1 MAASL
6 AAPSPPPLSP
16 PIRVRFLSSSCC
28 SCPRSFPSSSLR
40 SNIFFGRTLTGKTN
54 TQKTN
59 GERGR
64 RANSR
69 GDDDELNA
77 LDMLLRGGR
86 GEEATLSSSSSDY
99 EDEDEDSPQSAE
111 KKKKTLTTKP
121 VVFREL
127 TVNLDEETAINVS
140 VRVDSASSRVVHHAR
155 YPPLGAIVEPTREG
169 VKITEVTD
177 RSSPFRANDIIRAVS
192 GMIPTMKYGQG
203 NLLLGGNGRPGFK
216 RVMCTVRSALEIRE
230 EEEEEDEERL
240 LRLIDVEFETCLKA
254 IQSNGKAG
262 DYEVVLVVERR
273 VAAAAE

>member
-1 MAASL
+1 MPLMATSL
-6 AAPSPPPLSP
+6 KAPSPPLPPP

-28 SCPRSFPSSSLR
+28 SCPRSFPSSSSR

-54 TQKTN
+54 

-64 RANSR
+64 RAKSR
-69 GDDDELNA
+69 GGDDELNA
-77 LDMLLRGGR
+77 LDMLLRGR
-86 GEEATLSSSSSDY
+86 GEEATMSTSSSDEN
-99 EDEDEDSPQSAE
+99 EDEQSAE
-111 KKKKTLTTKP
+111 KKKPMTTKP
-121 VVFREL
+121 VVVVRDI

-140 VRVDSASSRVVHHAR
+140 VRVDSASSRVVHYSQ
-155 YPPLGAIVEPTREG
+155 YPPLGVIVEPTRDG

-177 RSSPFRANDIIRAVS
+177 ASSPFRANDIIRAVS

-230 EEEEEDEERL
+230 EEEEEEDEERL
-240 LRLIDVEFETCLKA
+240 LRLIDVEFETCWKA
-254 IQSNGKAG
+254 IQSNSKAG

-273 VAAAAE
+273 KAAAE

>member
-1 MAASL
+1 MPLMAASL
-6 AAPSPPPLSP
+6 KAPSPPPLSP
-16 PIRVRFLSSSCC
+16 PTQVRFLSSSCC
-28 SCPRSFPSSSLR
+28 SCPRSFPSSSSR

-54 TQKTN
+54 

-64 RANSR
+64 RAKSR
-69 GDDDELNA
+69 GGDDELNA
-77 LDMLLRGGR
+77 LDMLLRGR
-86 GEEATLSSSSSDY
+86 GETATSSSSSSDEN
-99 EDEDEDSPQSAE
+99 EDKDSPQSAE
-111 KKKKTLTTKP
+111 KKKPMTTKP
-121 VVFREL
+121 VVVVRDI
-127 TVNLDEETAINVS
+127 TVDLDEETAINVS
-140 VRVDSASSRVVHHAR
+140 VRVDSASSRVVHYSQ
-155 YPPLGAIVEPTREG
+155 YPPLGVIVEPTRDG

-177 RSSPFRANDIIRAVS
+177 ASSPFRANDIIRAVS

-254 IQSNGKAG
+254 IQSNSKAG

-273 VAAAAE
+273 KVAAE